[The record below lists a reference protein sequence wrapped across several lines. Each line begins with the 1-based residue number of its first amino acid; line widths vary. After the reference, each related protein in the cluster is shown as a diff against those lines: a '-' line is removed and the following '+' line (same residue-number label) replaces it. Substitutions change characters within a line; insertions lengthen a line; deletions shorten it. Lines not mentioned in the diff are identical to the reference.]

1 MASLGIRQSPRGKAD
16 GTYFRAVRQATTF
29 ELLLEE
35 TAEEGVEPFP
45 DGLFVVTATESL
57 LCQEINLGGEEPE
70 TEEMVE
76 EEVV

>member
-1 MASLGIRQSPRGKAD
+1 M
-16 GTYFRAVRQATTF
+16 
-29 ELLLEE
+29 
-35 TAEEGVEPFP
+35 EPFP

-57 LCQEINLGGEEPE
+57 LCQEINLGGGGTE